1 MFEKK
6 HRKYYFKDKDAQMYR
21 AIVNNNKK
29 EVEEL
34 LEFFVLPSTYK
45 KRNDNLAIYK
55 DLYVMPALGFAK
67 LAWINGLEVDIDH
80 PLLPNTLLP
89 IQPNDNY
96 EIEYEFLK
104 PGYKP
109 NIKTKEEKPKPN
121 AKYKKHKPKN
131 KIEVTKTIIKQLI
144 IDNWDATYTQKELQD
159 NVDLIYFAFTD
170 PQEFDK
176 VHYEFA
182 KLGNYHISHQD
193 QNYIYIEKKPFT
205 NIFTTFNDEI
215 DYFFDVVNVC
225 FDIMG
230 IQLVD
235 DEQYET
241 LKKQL
246 ENNRDNKR
254 GFLGKFFNN

>member
-1 MFEKK
+1 MIS
-6 HRKYYFKDKDAQMYR
+6 H
-21 AIVNNNKK
+21 
-29 EVEEL
+29 
-34 LEFFVLPSTYK
+34 EFISYEASVL
-45 KRNDNLAIYK
+45 
-55 DLYVMPALGFAK
+55 AK
-67 LAWINGLEVDIDH
+67 LAWINGIEVDIDH
-80 PLLPNTLLP
+80 PLLPNELLP

-121 AKYKKHKPKN
+121 AKYKKYQPKN

-246 ENNRDNKR
+246 DNNRNDNR
-254 GFLGKFFNN
+254 GFFGKLFNN